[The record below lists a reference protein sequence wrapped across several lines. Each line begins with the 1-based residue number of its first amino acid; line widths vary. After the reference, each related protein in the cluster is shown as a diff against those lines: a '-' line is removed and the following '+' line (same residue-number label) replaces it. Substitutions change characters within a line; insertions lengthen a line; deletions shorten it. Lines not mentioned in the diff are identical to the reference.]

1 MWIYLSVHIW
11 ACDAP
16 KRQPWKASRSTLA
29 GGRCRG
35 GRGKHENILIGS
47 HLCRLLSA
55 SFPLDFLFANNP
67 WCCEPT
73 CWRSVWA
80 RNWREGEFFLKR
92 VCSRVRKKQVRKKL
106 VRKGLRRKSRD
117 TKMFQQDPLQTLPA
131 AAWLFPCHKKE
142 GWIERCTCLFWH
154 LTSQQT
160 RCWRKKE
167 TGCTENYIAGQ
178 WLSMD
183 TTSRW
188 TLVQVFS
195 AFVQATYSY
204 KWAKHSRIQK
214 LDPCHV
220 SYPPRP
226 GQSAM
231 ILPPQ
236 TPIFKIIFSP
246 LVFQCKIRSHLQLS
260 VCK

>member
-16 KRQPWKASRSTLA
+16 KRKHWKASRSTLA
-29 GGRCRG
+29 GGA
-35 GRGKHENILIGS
+35 LQ
-47 HLCRLLSA
+47 
-55 SFPLDFLFANNP
+55 ANMKTF
-67 WCCEPT
+67 W
-73 CWRSVWA
+73 
-80 RNWREGEFFLKR
+80 
-92 VCSRVRKKQVRKKL
+92 SRVTFADCCQHLFPSLFSSQTIPDVVSQPVGGQCEQEIGEKGSFFSKEFVR
-106 VRKGLRRKSRD
+106 GWGKSRRGRSRWGKD
-117 TKMFQQDPLQTLPA
+117 WGGKAATPMFQRDPLQTLPA

-195 AFVQATYSY
+195 AFVQATSSY

-231 ILPPQ
+231 ILPPH
-236 TPIFKIIFSP
+236 TPRFKIIISP
-246 LVFQCKIRSHLQLS
+246 LVFQCKIWFST
-260 VCK
+260 CIPM